1 MRKARPILYLILLST
16 VAFAQNRPVLHIR
29 NVETRQPIPYAR
41 TTGQSPVYANEQGF
55 LVWPENFENITLTAW
70 NFADTTIFLSL
81 LPLKDTVPIYLRP
94 QPEQL
99 NEVLVNPKNKWLQNY
114 IYGFE
119 RWQNGWLFLLQNE
132 IYITNNTLDIL
143 YKSPIPKPEKRTPR
157 EFYTDVLGNTY
168 LLGKDSVQQ
177 LFVTDSSL
185 YIFPAKS
192 IQKFDHLIKPL
203 MAQTQQGMVYRETQE
218 VDFDVPYL
226 MQETGTYFEFN
237 LKYPPLHN
245 CGVLMLFKNTDTSFV
260 ISNSVD
266 SSAFLAARD
275 AFGVYVT
282 WHIAFWQFFEINGVF
297 DPAIKE
303 EMGHALHSYK
313 TLFAQNRESYFL
325 PYKNRYIL
333 FDPYSNQLI
342 TFTKKYD
349 VIEKQPFDF
358 TNCPR
363 EEYLYVDDATR
374 KWWLQRRVRGLDQL
388 ESIRPG
394 DPPKTIILDPF
405 VRNIRVHNNVVF
417 YITERDQFR
426 VKKID

>member
-192 IQKFDHLIKPL
+192 KIQFYHLIKAL
-203 MAQTQQGMVYRETQE
+203 LAETEEGLVYRETKETDYE
-218 VDFDVPYL
+218 VDYL
-226 MQETGTYFEFN
+226 VRETGSYLEFAIQH
-237 LKYPPLHN
+237 PHLHN
-245 CGVLMLFKNTDTSFV
+245 CGADIYLKNGDTNRVLIRSIDKELYLEASIAFGAYAQFYMLWWREFEITGSWLNKYFEPKDMAKNTYRAV
-260 ISNSVD
+260 HGN
-266 SSAFLAARD
+266 
-275 AFGVYVT
+275 
-282 WHIAFWQFFEINGVF
+282 
-297 DPAIKE
+297 
-303 EMGHALHSYK
+303 YK
-313 TLFAQNRESYFL
+313 QLYFL
-325 PYKNRYIL
+325 PLNNEFL
-333 FDPYSNQLI
+333 FIDRFGGRLVRFSNDLATLTEEPYS
-342 TFTKKYD
+342 
-349 VIEKQPFDF
+349 FDD
-358 TNCPR
+358 CPP
-363 EEYLYVDDATR
+363 EEYLHTDSSHPQMVAATQGAWPGPTGKR
-374 KWWLQRRVRGLDQL
+374 SPGRSAQNHHTRPLCAEYTRAQQRGVL
-388 ESIRPG
+388 
-394 DPPKTIILDPF
+394 
-405 VRNIRVHNNVVF
+405 H
-417 YITERDQFR
+417 Y
-426 VKKID
+426 